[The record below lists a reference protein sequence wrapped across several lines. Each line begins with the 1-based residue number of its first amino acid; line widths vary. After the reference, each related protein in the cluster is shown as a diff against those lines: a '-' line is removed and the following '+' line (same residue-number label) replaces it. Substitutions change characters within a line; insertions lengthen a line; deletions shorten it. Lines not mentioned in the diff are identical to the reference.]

1 MPCCERQTIARI
13 IRRLDASCQNRGV
26 TVNKLIAPGAGLALA
41 ALFAVS
47 SAHAVS
53 CTQQAAK
60 CRGWAAGQGP
70 QAASYA
76 AKCNAEISRCVAR
89 CKGGNK
95 VFIGVYEGAGG
106 GQSYPIDQCK

>member
-1 MPCCERQTIARI
+1 MSFSSLKIFEGTM
-13 IRRLDASCQNRGV
+13 
-26 TVNKLIAPGAGLALA
+26 NKLIAPVTGLVFAF
-41 ALFAVS
+41 FAVS

-53 CTQQAAK
+53 CTQQAGK
-60 CRGWAAGQGP
+60 CRTWAAGQGA

-89 CKGGNK
+89 CKAGNK

-106 GQSYPIDQCK
+106 GQSYPIDECK

>member
-1 MPCCERQTIARI
+1 MKRPLA
-13 IRRLDASCQNRGV
+13 A
-26 TVNKLIAPGAGLALA
+26 AALA
-41 ALFAVS
+41 ASVFLVS
-47 SAHAVS
+47 SSAFAVS

-89 CKGGNK
+89 CKTGNK

-106 GQSYPIDQCK
+106 GQSYPIDECK